1 MVTGRLATLRL
12 IRGRCGRRAPLSGRD
27 GEPVALRAGGEPTQH
42 PTALEI
48 DLGDLVMP
56 RFGGVEPSAVGGEED
71 GDLGSCTSATIA
83 LQAHMP
89 RLMRFS
95 SSEIA
100 MFFADHNPPHF
111 HVLGR
116 EGAAQVLIDTPE
128 VIASSG
134 RIDLAEALAWAAE
147 NRALLEEKWAGYSGD
162 GQ

>member
-1 MVTGRLATLRL
+1 
-12 IRGRCGRRAPLSGRD
+12 
-27 GEPVALRAGGEPTQH
+27 
-42 PTALEI
+42 
-48 DLGDLVMP
+48 
-56 RFGGVEPSAVGGEED
+56 
-71 GDLGSCTSATIA
+71 
-83 LQAHMP
+83 MP

-116 EGAAQVLIDTPE
+116 EGAVQVRIDTLE

-134 RIDLAEALAWAAE
+134 RVDLAEALVWAAA
-147 NRALLEEKWAGYSGD
+147 NLPLLEAKWAEYSGD